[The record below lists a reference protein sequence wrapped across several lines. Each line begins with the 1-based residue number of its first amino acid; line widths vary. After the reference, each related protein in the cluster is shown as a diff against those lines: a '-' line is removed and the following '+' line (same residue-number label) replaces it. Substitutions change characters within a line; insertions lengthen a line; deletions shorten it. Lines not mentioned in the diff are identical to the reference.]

1 VSARGPEAP
10 GPAAPRVRCPWA
22 GSDPL
27 YRAYHDEEWG
37 TPSRDERH
45 LFEMLLLEGAQA
57 GLAWITILRKREA
70 FRKAFDDFNPEK
82 MARYRPAKLE
92 RLMNDAGIVRNRLKI
107 EASVSN
113 AQAYLAIPDFS
124 AYLWNFMDGKPLQNR
139 LRSMKDVPAMT
150 PLAEEISK
158 DMKKRGFRFVG
169 PTIVYAFMQA
179 CGLVND
185 HMIDCHR
192 HEAVK
197 KLAR

>member
-1 VSARGPEAP
+1 MSPVLHEDGIC
-10 GPAAPRVRCPWA
+10 RCTWC
-22 GSDPL
+22 GTDPI
-27 YRAYHDEEWG
+27 YVAYHDTEWG
-37 TPSRDERH
+37 VPEYDSQA
-45 LFEMLLLEGAQA
+45 LFEKLQLDGFQA
-57 GLAWITILRKREA
+57 GLSWITILRKREA
-70 FRKAFDDFNPEK
+70 FRKAFNDFDPVK
-82 MARYRPAKLE
+82 MARYKPAKLE

-113 AQAYLAIPDFS
+113 AQAYLALPDFS

-139 LRSMKDVPAMT
+139 LRSMKEVPVMT
-150 PLAEEISK
+150 PLAEQISK